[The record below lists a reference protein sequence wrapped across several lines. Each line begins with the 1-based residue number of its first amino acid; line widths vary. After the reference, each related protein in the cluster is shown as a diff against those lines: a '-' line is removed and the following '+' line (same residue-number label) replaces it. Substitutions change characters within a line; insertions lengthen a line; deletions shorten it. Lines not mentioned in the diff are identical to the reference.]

1 MIREEAM
8 SRQPDKR
15 KTKLRSLLNKDIGM
29 IRGSLIERYLR
40 CGKERCKCQEGEK
53 HGPFYSL
60 TYTEGDKRKN
70 LYVPKDKVE
79 EVKEGIKAYK
89 RAKETI
95 VSVADMN
102 RRLLKKGGK

>member
-1 MIREEAM
+1 M
-8 SRQPDKR
+8 SGQPDKR
-15 KTKLRSLLNKDIGM
+15 KTKLRKLLNRDIGM
-29 IRGSLIERYLR
+29 IRGSLVERYLA
-40 CGKERCKCQEGEK
+40 CGKQGCKCEKGET
-53 HGPFYSL
+53 HGPFYYL

-70 LYVPKDKVE
+70 LYVPKGKVK

-102 RRLLKKGGK
+102 RKLLKKRGK